1 MSPPSLAQKADV
13 MERGTEEDKK
23 GNKCNTNKIKP
34 FTKLDFFSKYVLLF
48 CFYDLSRV
56 HSMGKNTEMGEN
68 IQKCKSYTL
77 IHI

>member
-34 FTKLDFFSKYVLLF
+34 FTKLDFFPNMCYYSAFMIYRAYIPWEK
-48 CFYDLSRV
+48 
-56 HSMGKNTEMGEN
+56 
-68 IQKCKSYTL
+68 I
-77 IHI
+77 